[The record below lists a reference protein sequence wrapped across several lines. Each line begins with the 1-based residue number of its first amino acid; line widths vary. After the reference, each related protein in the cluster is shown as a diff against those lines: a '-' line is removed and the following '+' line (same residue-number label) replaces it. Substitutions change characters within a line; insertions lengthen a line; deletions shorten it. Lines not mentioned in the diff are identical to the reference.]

1 MKWVLILLTMDNNE
15 NTTKLNFASIA
26 YDVDGAR
33 KSGKESIAKEMVKFG
48 EYNDFPDYL
57 VNLYNNSSTHET
69 CINAIV
75 EAIKGDGLTAEP
87 AFVLDTA
94 NRMGESWN
102 DTFSKVAKDYYL
114 FGGFALEVIYNKAR
128 TKISEIYHVPFAS
141 VRAKEANHRGQC
153 EHYYIARD
161 WDTRGKYEV
170 DLTKALQM
178 PAYNPHKKDEQ
189 ASQLY
194 YYKPYHPLQH
204 YYPLPKYVGGLKV
217 VELDT
222 EVDNF
227 HVSNIKNGLAPS
239 LSITTYTNASDDD
252 RRAIEN
258 QLRLQYQGSS
268 QAGQMLYMDVPNR
281 DMKPDIEPIQQNGA
295 DGYYTT
301 INDMVVQK
309 ILTAHRITSPLLI
322 GIQQPGSLGNRNEM
336 LDAYTLFLN
345 MVIKPYQQDILSVF
359 EEMLE
364 MKYPNVDIVLGVEQ
378 KQILDVGELEVDV
391 ITSKDADAGEDAM
404 LENEIEDSIEQA
416 END

>member
-87 AFVLDTA
+87 SFVLDTA

-153 EHYYIARD
+153 EYYYIARD

-364 MKYPNVDIVLGVEQ
+364 MKYPNIDIVLGVEQ

>member
-1 MKWVLILLTMDNNE
+1 MRWVLILLIMTNE
-15 NTTKLNFASIA
+15 NTEKNKLNFASIA
-26 YDVDGAR
+26 YAVDGAR
-33 KSGKESIAKEMVKFG
+33 KSGKESIAKDLVRFG
-48 EYNDFPDYL
+48 DYNDFPDYL

-69 CINAIV
+69 CVNAIV
-75 EAIKGDGLTAEP
+75 EAVKGDGLTAEP
-87 AFVLDTA
+87 SFVLDTA

-102 DTFSKVAKDYYL
+102 DVFGKVAKDYYL

-141 VRAKEANHRGQC
+141 VRSKEANHRGQC
-153 EHYYIARD
+153 EAYYIARD

-170 DLTKALQM
+170 DLTKALEI
-178 PAYNPHKKDEQ
+178 PAYNPYKKDEQ
-189 ASQLY
+189 PSQLY

-204 YYPLPKYVGGLKV
+204 YYPLPKYVGALKV
-217 VELDT
+217 IELDT

-227 HVSNIKNGLAPS
+227 HVNNIKNGLAPS

-268 QAGQMLYMDVPNR
+268 QAGQLLYMDVPDR
-281 DMKPDIEPIQQNGA
+281 EMKPDIEPIPQNGA

-309 ILTAHRITSPLLI
+309 ILTAHRITSPLLV
-322 GIQQPGSLGNRNEM
+322 GISQPGSLGNRNEM

-345 MVIKPYQQDILSVF
+345 MVIKPLQQDILAVF

-364 MKYPNVDIVLGVEQ
+364 LKYPEIDIVLGVEQ
-378 KQILDVGELEVDV
+378 KQILDTGEMEVDV
-391 ITSKDADAGEDAM
+391 ITSKDSESGEDAM
-404 LENEIEDSIEQA
+404 LENEIEEQIDEA
-416 END
+416 TL

>member
-153 EHYYIARD
+153 EYYYIARD

>member
-15 NTTKLNFASIA
+15 KTTKLNFASIA

-87 AFVLDTA
+87 SFVLDTA

-153 EHYYIARD
+153 EYYYIARD

-178 PAYNPHKKDEQ
+178 PAYNPHKRDEQ
-189 ASQLY
+189 PSQLY

-309 ILTAHRITSPLLI
+309 ILTAHRITSPILL
-322 GIQQPGSLGNRNEM
+322 GIATPGALGQRNEM

-345 MVIKPYQQDILSVF
+345 MVIKPYQQDILAVF

-364 MKYPNVDIVLGVEQ
+364 LKYPNVDIVLGVEQ
-378 KQILDVGELEVDV
+378 KQILDTGEMEVDV
-391 ITSKDADAGEDAM
+391 ITSKDSESGEDAM
-404 LENEIEDSIEQA
+404 LENEIEESIEQA